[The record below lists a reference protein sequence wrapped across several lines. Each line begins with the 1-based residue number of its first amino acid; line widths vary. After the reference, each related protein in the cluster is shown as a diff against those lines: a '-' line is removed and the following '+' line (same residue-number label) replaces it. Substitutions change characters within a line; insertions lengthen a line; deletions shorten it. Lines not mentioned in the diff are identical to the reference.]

1 MKKILAIVMVAII
14 AVMCTACGGLDMKK
28 VKGEWTLSTINGQ
41 SYADYAASIGLEAYM
56 CAMNWTINDKNI
68 VSTNVDGTSIVE
80 SIVEFNVKSNG
91 LEMLSNGKLWA
102 DALYDEKADTFS
114 FSVKAGDVTYD
125 YVLVR
130 GTSSLTPSGTVPAD
144 EGGDAS
150 VDNGGEDYVDEG
162 GDYAED
168 VGYAEDGGEDYA
180 EDGYEEE

>member
-41 SYADYAASIGLEAYM
+41 PYAEYAASMGLDPSVA
-56 CAMNWTINDKNI
+56 AMNWTINDKNL
-68 VSTNVDGTSIVE
+68 VSSGVSGTDTID
-80 SIVEFNVKSNG
+80 FNVKSNG
-91 LEMLSNGKLWA
+91 LELLTKDGKVWA
-102 DALYDEKADTFS
+102 GVIYDEKADTFS
-114 FSVKAGDVTYD
+114 YSVKSGDVTYD

-130 GTSSLTPSGTVPAD
+130 GTTSLTPAAPAED
-144 EGGDAS
+144 GGDAS

-162 GDYAED
+162 GDYAD
-168 VGYAEDGGEDYA
+168 DGDYAEDYA